1 MMLTTRVCVVGGGPA
16 GMMLGYLLARAGIAV
31 TVIEKHADFL
41 RDFRGDTVHPSTL
54 RLLDELGLLTS
65 FLERPHQRLEEIG
78 ADVGGRHYRL
88 ADFSHLPSRY
98 AFIAVMP
105 QWDFLDFLAD
115 QAVKLPDFQLLRSTE
130 AVGLTKQG
138 DRATGVRARRGDE
151 DIELQCDLVIGCDGR
166 SSTIR
171 AAAGLIVKTLGA
183 PIDVFWF
190 RVPRDP
196 DDNDNTL
203 GRFMPGRFMVTINRR
218 DYWQC
223 AWVIPKGGADAVR
236 AAGIDQFRAA
246 VASVAPRLAPHLDVI
261 ASFDDVKLLSVAV
274 DRLERWSQP
283 GLLCIGDA
291 AHAMSP
297 IGGVGINLAIQDAVA
312 AANLLVPALRT
323 GVPDAAQLDAVRRR
337 RLLPVRVVQRFQLF
351 VQDRFLAPALGGRSA
366 KAPLLL
372 VMANRFRPLR
382 RVLASFIGI
391 GVRSEH
397 IRT

>member
-16 GMMLGYLLARAGIAV
+16 GMMLGYLLARAGIAT

-54 RLLDELGLLTS
+54 RLLDELGLLAS

-78 ADVGGRHYRL
+78 ADVGGRHFRL
-88 ADFSHLPSRY
+88 ADFTRLPARY
-98 AFIAVMP
+98 AFIAIMP
-105 QWDFLDFLAD
+105 QWDFLGFLAD
-115 QAVKLPDFQLLRSTE
+115 QATGLPDFQLLRSTE
-130 AVGLTKQG
+130 AVGLVEQG
-138 DRATGVRARRGDE
+138 DRVTGVRARQDGE
-151 DIELQCDLVIGCDGR
+151 DIVLACDLVVGCDGR

-171 AAAGLIVKTLGA
+171 AAAGLSVRTLGA

-196 DDNDNTL
+196 GDSDNTL
-203 GRFMPGRFMVTINRR
+203 GRFMPGRFMVTINRG

-236 AAGIDQFRAA
+236 AGGIDQFRAA
-246 VASVAPRLAPHLDVI
+246 VASVVPRLAPHLGAI
-261 ASFDDVKLLSVAV
+261 ASFDDVKLLSVSV
-274 DRLERWSQP
+274 DRLERWSRP

-312 AANLLVPALRT
+312 AANLLVPALR
-323 GVPDAAQLDAVRRR
+323 GGIPDDAQLDAVRRR
-337 RLLPVRVVQRFQLF
+337 RLFLVRVVQRFQLF
-351 VQDRFLAPALGGRSA
+351 VQDRFLAPVLGGRAST
-366 KAPLLL
+366 APLLL
-372 VMANRFRPLR
+372 RIADRLPPMR
-382 RVLASFIGI
+382 RLLARFIGI

>member
-1 MMLTTRVCVVGGGPA
+1 MIHTTRVCVVGGGPA
-16 GMMLGYLLARAGIAV
+16 GIMLGYLLARAGIASIV
-31 TVIEKHADFL
+31 LEKHADFL

-54 RLLDELGLLTS
+54 RLLDELGLLAS

-78 ADVGGRHYRL
+78 ANVGGDHYRL
-88 ADFSHLPSRY
+88 ADFSHLPSRH

-115 QAVKLPDFQLLRSTE
+115 QAAKLPDFELLRSTE
-130 AVGLTKQG
+130 AIGLIKQG
-138 DRATGVRARRGDE
+138 DRVTGVEARRDGE
-151 DIELQCDLVIGCDGR
+151 EVELHADLVIGCDGR

-196 DDNDNTL
+196 DDDDNTL
-203 GRFMPGRFMVTINRR
+203 GRFMPGRFMVTINRG

-236 AAGIDQFRAA
+236 AEGIDQFRAA
-246 VASVAPRLAPHLDVI
+246 VASVAPRLAPHLQSI

-274 DRLERWSQP
+274 DRLERWSRP
-283 GLLCIGDA
+283 GVLCIGDA

-312 AANLLVPALRT
+312 TANLLVPALRA
-323 GVPDAAQLDAVRRR
+323 GIPDDGQLDAIRRR
-337 RLLPVRVVQRFQLF
+337 RLFPVRVVQRFQLF
-351 VQDRFLAPALGGRSA
+351 VQDRFLAPALGGRLA
-366 KAPLLL
+366 RPPLLL
-372 VMANRFRPLR
+372 VIANRFKPLR
-382 RVLASFIGI
+382 HLLASFIGI
-391 GVRSEH
+391 GVRAEH